1 MPFIQC
7 DKGDQIESP
16 KHELKKLAISVVS
29 LCFRMNLLFPYALNV
44 SLALQRWKAG
54 LLQG

>member
-29 LCFRMNLLFPYALNV
+29 LCFRMNLLFPYARDV